1 MVYKHKGQ
9 FKLDI
14 RILQKIVGD
23 ILRQPRNKDIKIDLK
38 KSDNANSK
46 SLYLFFYYGD
56 VTTCL
61 RISDHDCKGQVR
73 QLLVSE
79 STGKANVYYKI
90 DKVIKEL
97 RFKQLF
103 KTIGR

>member
-14 RILQKIVGD
+14 RSLRKIVND
-23 ILRQPRNKDIKIDLK
+23 ILRQERHKDVQIDLK

-46 SLYLFFYYGD
+46 SLYLFFYVGD
-56 VTTCL
+56 FTTCL
-61 RISDHDCKGQVR
+61 RISDHHCKGKVR

-97 RFKQLF
+97 RIKQF
-103 KTIGR
+103 YKTLGG

>member
-14 RILQKIVGD
+14 RSLRKIVGD

-46 SLYLFFYYGD
+46 SLYLFFYLGD

-61 RISDHDCKGQVR
+61 RISDHDCKGKVR

-79 STGKANVYYKI
+79 STGIANVYYKI

-97 RFKQLF
+97 RFKQLY